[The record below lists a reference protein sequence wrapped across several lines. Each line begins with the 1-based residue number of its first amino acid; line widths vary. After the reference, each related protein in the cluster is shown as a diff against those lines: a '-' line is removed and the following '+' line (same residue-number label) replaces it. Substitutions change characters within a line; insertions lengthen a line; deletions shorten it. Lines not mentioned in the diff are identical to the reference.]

1 MCIHCIFCKYFFSSN
16 TFVRDNHENDSDE
29 GPPFKSR
36 PKPSNRGCNELEKMM
51 IAERRKNRNN
61 PRLKCDPRMRR
72 VAVAHAKNQIR
83 HRFDPM
89 PDRVRPPNLKKI
101 RYILTLFQSY
111 TLLIWHSSIHTHF
124 QCSNLTHFQS
134 LNLTLLSSFH
144 CSLIYTLTHYSFITD
159 TRDPIGSKNIINM
172 YSNTG

>member
-1 MCIHCIFCKYFFSSN
+1 
-16 TFVRDNHENDSDE
+16 
-29 GPPFKSR
+29 
-36 PKPSNRGCNELEKMM
+36 M

-111 TLLIWHSSIHTHF
+111 TLLI
-124 QCSNLTHFQS
+124 
-134 LNLTLLSSFH
+134 
-144 CSLIYTLTHYSFITD
+144 
-159 TRDPIGSKNIINM
+159 
-172 YSNTG
+172 

>member
-1 MCIHCIFCKYFFSSN
+1 MSPVAHHISPGQAIKDGWFEEISNMKFALMQQPSHMCIHCIFCKYFFSSN

-36 PKPSNRGCNELEKMM
+36 PKPSNRGCNELERMI

-111 TLLIWHSSIHTHF
+111 TLLI
-124 QCSNLTHFQS
+124 
-134 LNLTLLSSFH
+134 
-144 CSLIYTLTHYSFITD
+144 
-159 TRDPIGSKNIINM
+159 
-172 YSNTG
+172 